1 MISVSSHHTLHIHC
15 QTDVAIRMI
24 RHFHES
30 YFWRDFEIMP
40 NCAAVAW
47 ASASSSTS
55 SCSLGRGYS
64 EAANAQCFSVLLLLK
79 QKQEGAKKGLTADLC
94 VSVSKS
100 GHPSLY
106 SPSFGRFFCT
116 LFLMIESKEQANRSS
131 ICLIENYTKQIAVY
145 IYIEVYVHEKENMA
159 QKKRNSMIIGQ

>member
-1 MISVSSHHTLHIHC
+1 MISVSGHHTLHIHC
-15 QTDVAIRMI
+15 QTVVDISMI
-24 RHFHES
+24 PHFLEFFKS
-30 YFWRDFEIMP
+30 NFWRDFEIRP

-79 QKQEGAKKGLTADLC
+79 QKQEGAKMGLTADLC

-131 ICLIENYTKQIAVY
+131 ICLIENYTKQIVVVY
-145 IYIEVYVHEKENMA
+145 I
-159 QKKRNSMIIGQ
+159 

>member
-1 MISVSSHHTLHIHC
+1 MISVSGHHTLHIHC
-15 QTDVAIRMI
+15 QTVVVWSLI
-24 RHFHES
+24 FTNCLNLN
-30 YFWRDFEIMP
+30 FWRDFEIMP
-40 NCAAVAW
+40 NCAAVAC

-131 ICLIENYTKQIAVY
+131 ICLIENYTKQIVVY
-145 IYIEVYVHEKENMA
+145 I
-159 QKKRNSMIIGQ
+159 